1 MMSTSANA
9 PMYTQIQAKLSQAL
23 SPTVL
28 EIRDDSH
35 LHAGHAAMKG
45 LNKSETH
52 FHVYV
57 VSEAFT
63 GKLPIER
70 HRMINELL
78 ADELNQSVH
87 ALQIAAKTPA

>member
-1 MMSTSANA
+1 MINKLVQKMMSTPTTT
-9 PMYTQIQAKLSQAL
+9 PMFNQIQAKLTAAL
-23 SPTVL
+23 SPSVL

-63 GKLPIER
+63 GKLPIDR
-70 HRMINELL
+70 HRLINELL
-78 ADELNQSVH
+78 EDEL
-87 ALQIAAKTPA
+87 KT